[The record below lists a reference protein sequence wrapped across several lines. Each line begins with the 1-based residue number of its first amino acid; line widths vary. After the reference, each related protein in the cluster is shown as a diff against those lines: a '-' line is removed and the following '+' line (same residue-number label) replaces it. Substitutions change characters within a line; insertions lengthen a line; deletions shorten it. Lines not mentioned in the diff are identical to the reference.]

1 MSNLL
6 LMKEINMELQEL
18 IQRFSKTR
26 EQQEKAIFSTLFI
39 LGNRLQTIFD
49 ERIPDI
55 TLKQFMLL
63 SLIRQADTQMTFTQL
78 GSMMGCSRQNIKKL
92 AAVLERN
99 GYVTIKKN
107 IADVRAATIVPTPKM
122 YDFFDMIFVNYQKE
136 LTYVFEYYSNEELQ
150 QLFQLFMR
158 LYEGVECLEKRT
170 KSEKA

>member
-1 MSNLL
+1 
-6 LMKEINMELQEL
+6 MELQEL

-78 GSMMGCSRQNIKKL
+78 GSMMGCSRQNVK
-92 AAVLERN
+92 
-99 GYVTIKKN
+99 
-107 IADVRAATIVPTPKM
+107 
-122 YDFFDMIFVNYQKE
+122 
-136 LTYVFEYYSNEELQ
+136 
-150 QLFQLFMR
+150 
-158 LYEGVECLEKRT
+158 
-170 KSEKA
+170 

>member
-6 LMKEINMELQEL
+6 LMKGINMELQEL

-63 SLIRQADTQMTFTQL
+63 SLIRQVDTQMTFTQL
-78 GSMMGCSRQNIKKL
+78 GSMMGCSRQNVKKL

-107 IADVRAATIVPTPKM
+107 KADVRAATIVPTPKM
-122 YDFFDMIFVNYQKE
+122 HDFFDTVFVNYQTE
-136 LTYVFEYYSNEELQ
+136 LTYVFEHYSNEELQ
-150 QLFQLFMR
+150 QLFQLFVR
-158 LYEGVECLEKRT
+158 LYEGVECMEKRT

>member
-1 MSNLL
+1 
-6 LMKEINMELQEL
+6 MELQEL

-78 GSMMGCSRQNIKKL
+78 GSMMGCSRQNVKKL

-99 GYVTIKKN
+99 GYVTIKKKQSRC
-107 IADVRAATIVPTPKM
+107 AGS
-122 YDFFDMIFVNYQKE
+122 YDCSY
-136 LTYVFEYYSNEELQ
+136 
-150 QLFQLFMR
+150 
-158 LYEGVECLEKRT
+158 T
-170 KSEKA
+170 KDA